1 MKTLNRPLI
10 RLFSIVAAAALL
22 GPSVE
27 VQAGLIIN
35 ATFAG
40 GDAPSDMAG
49 GGDLTHIFDTAASFW
64 EAAFT
69 DSKNHWVVNIQ
80 YQWGALSGVNGQFQT
95 TAQGGDPHRI
105 ESGTITFDNSGRTP
119 FFADPTPRD
128 NSEYTQYTQGH
139 FDTPDGPLIISRVYS
154 GATGDAAGRVDL
166 LSIAEH
172 ELGHALGLSF
182 DNTGASSPI
191 IVTAPLPFAG
201 VVIPSVGTDHLDIA
215 GALMGTYQLPG
226 QRYLISPVDVLAE
239 AQISR
244 FGDPNLDPYAVPEPD
259 SLALLAIGLVALAAW
274 RVFRYGRPRPVARVS
289 SMFNARGFR
298 RESVWCLRV
307 GGGNGQSS

>member
-1 MKTLNRPLI
+1 MKSLNRHLI
-10 RLFSIVAAAALL
+10 RVLPIVAAAALL

-27 VQAGLIIN
+27 VQAGLIIH
-35 ATFAG
+35 ATFVG

-49 GGDLTHIFDTAASFW
+49 GGNLIDIFDAAASFW

-69 DSKNHWVVNIQ
+69 DPKDHWVVNIQ
-80 YQWGALSGVNGQFQT
+80 YQWGPVNGNGQFRT

-139 FDTPDGPLIISRVYS
+139 FDTPEGPLIISRVYS

-172 ELGHALGLSF
+172 ELGHALGLSL

-201 VVIPSVGTDHLDIA
+201 VMIPSVGTDHLDIV
-215 GALMGTYQLPG
+215 GALMGLIQLPG
-226 QRYLISPVDVLAE
+226 DRYLISPVDVLAE
-239 AQISR
+239 AQISQ
-244 FGDPNLDPYAVPEPD
+244 FGDPNLNPYSVPEPD
-259 SLALLAIGLVALAAW
+259 SLALLSIGLVALAAW
-274 RVFRYGRPRPVARVS
+274 RVFRYGRSRPVAWVS
-289 SMFNARGFR
+289 SMFDSPWGA
-298 RESVWCLRV
+298 S
-307 GGGNGQSS
+307 

>member
-1 MKTLNRPLI
+1 MKSLNRPQFRVLP
-10 RLFSIVAAAALL
+10 IVAAAALL

-35 ATFAG
+35 ATFVG
-40 GDAPSDMAG
+40 GNAPSDMAG
-49 GGDLTHIFDTAASFW
+49 GGNLFNIFDAAASFW

-69 DSKNHWVVNIQ
+69 DPKDHWVVNIQ
-80 YQWGALSGVNGQFQT
+80 YQWGELSGVNGQFAI

-128 NSEYTQYTQGH
+128 NSEYTQYTQNH
-139 FDTPDGPLIISRVYS
+139 FDTPDGPLIVGRIYS

-172 ELGHALGLSF
+172 ELGHALGLSL

-201 VVIPSVGTDHLDIA
+201 VYIPSVGTDHLDIV
-215 GALMGTYQLPG
+215 GALTGTHQLPG
-226 QRYLISPVDVLAE
+226 DRYLISPVDVLAE
-239 AQISR
+239 AQISQ
-244 FGDPNLDPYAVPEPD
+244 FGHPNLNPYSVPEPD
-259 SLALLAIGLVALAAW
+259 SLALLSIGFVALAVW
-274 RVFRYGRPRPVARVS
+274 RVLRYGRPRPVAWVS

-298 RESVWCLRV
+298 REPVLCWGV
-307 GGGNGQSS
+307 GGGNGQSI